1 MTTTRLKKQI
11 HRGTSLARSAALCM
25 LMLCAQSLPLT
36 VSAVPAL
43 AADGEWKVYCAKGDE
58 AIANQNPV
66 EAEGY
71 YRKAVSLAEA
81 HGDADSV
88 DTCETKLAEALALR
102 NKPYEAQ
109 AIYKQLLVTT
119 TKRYGSNSKKLIAPL
134 MALGSIQESVGDHTT
149 AVSYYQRALHLNEK
163 SDGPY
168 SPEFAE
174 SLHALGRANAKL
186 GRRNEAVKQYK
197 QAVSI
202 LMKEPSLQ
210 ASEQLEKV
218 MRDYTDLLK
227 KTDDSDKSLIN
238 DFKTDVLNQAPPS
251 TTPSTPVTTQN
262 QYALPSQ
269 PSYKSAV
276 AVAQPTT
283 SERITPANPGGTEG
297 TTAGAGAGAGAAN
310 TNTSAWQ
317 NQTAFQLNAAK
328 QEQSNMDPQIVLRGI
343 EKPWS
348 ATTLSPAYKALNDS
362 IVERNR
368 YEQGEDY
375 YKRMIATDINSLG
388 AHHPSVANDMNGL
401 AEFYVKR
408 GDYAQ
413 AEPLL
418 AKSFDIYQKTYG
430 LNNILTIST
439 CAALAQVEAEIGRAD
454 RATELYRL
462 ALSNAQSSLGANNF
476 ETAKILNQLAY
487 LYFHQGKLEES
498 RTMYGWALSSTE
510 SAVGNSS
517 PLLAACLKDYAT
529 VLRRLGQTEQA
540 SSLESRA
547 ATILDN
553 SSHL

>member
-11 HRGTSLARSAALCM
+11 DRGSSLARSAALGV
-25 LMLCAQSLPLT
+25 LILCAQSVPIT
-36 VSAVPAL
+36 MVTMAVVPAL

-71 YRKAVSLAEA
+71 YRKAVSLAQA
-81 HGDADSV
+81 RGDAEPIE
-88 DTCETKLAEALALR
+88 TCETKLAEALALR
-102 NKPYEAQ
+102 NKPIEAQ
-109 AIYKQLLVTT
+109 AIYKQLLASM
-119 TKRYGSNSKKLIAPL
+119 TKRYGSGSKKLIAPL

-149 AVSYYQRALHLNEK
+149 AISFYQRALHLNEK

-238 DFKTDVLNQAPPS
+238 DFKTDVLNQTPPS
-251 TTPSTPVTTQN
+251 TTASTPVTTQN
-262 QYALPSQ
+262 RYTVPLQ
-269 PSYKSAV
+269 PSYKSS
-276 AVAQPTT
+276 VAQPTT
-283 SERITPANPGGTEG
+283 SERVTPAAPGSTEG
-297 TTAGAGAGAGAAN
+297 VPAGAIN
-310 TNTSAWQ
+310 TNASAWQ
-317 NQTAFQLNAAK
+317 NQTAFQLNTSK

-401 AEFYVKR
+401 AEFYIKR
-408 GDYAQ
+408 NDYAQ

-510 SAVGNSS
+510 GAVGQSS

-529 VLRRLGQTEQA
+529 VLRRLGQTDQA